1 MANNKPKKHNEVASK
16 SMCLTLNPTQRTTT
30 QNLDP
35 DIDHFWYGI
44 QESKLKYSVKFWGWE
59 RGGESA
65 TGFFD
70 LESVYRVEFKKYVI
84 CAKYGSCMIQAGC
97 TYTQSS

>member
-70 LESVYRVEFKKYVI
+70 LECIRYIELNSEKV
-84 CAKYGSCMIQAGC
+84 C
-97 TYTQSS
+97 